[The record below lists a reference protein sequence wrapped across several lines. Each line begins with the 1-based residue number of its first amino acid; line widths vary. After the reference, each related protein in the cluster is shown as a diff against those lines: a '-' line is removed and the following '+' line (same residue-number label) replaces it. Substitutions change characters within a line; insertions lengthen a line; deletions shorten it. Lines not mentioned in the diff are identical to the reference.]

1 MKQIW
6 KMALALAMA
15 VTLVQG
21 YPSANGKIDV
31 KADETYPMGCG
42 NFEVAYVTDNGG
54 FSTIGCYN
62 DFTQAKNEMYAH
74 GNDAVVRHSSS
85 KSPTKIIAMTSGV
98 AASYSYR
105 RGYADGSSRRAY
117 ATMDITQYQST
128 TTNEKITYVTSHREM
143 IYKGTYSYNTGN
155 GSGRIAVNLT
165 GFDGYTN
172 LDQVDLI
179 PTKFLTNN
187 MRILLGGNNDGSPW
201 ESPFWVRPRQSYY
214 EVVQNG
220 NYKELI
226 YHCWSYWA
234 KSDTP
239 QDYSQTIGPAESWMN
254 VGAVYYT
261 NDMHALYTDRYFQN
275 PVMVEG
281 SPAKYYNYYEFLP
294 LRSRTKFNG
303 DQLNGFLNSRGYNE
317 VAYDYDHLQSNQSK
331 MVNSGWF
338 FVNAQETYG
347 VNALLAFCMGLLESG
362 WGRSSIAINKNNL
375 FGWNAVDSNPS
386 GSADKYDNIESAVT
400 QHMAVNLRG
409 YLDINDARFFGSH
422 LGNKGSGF
430 NVKYASDPYWGLK
443 IAALAYQVDKYVSGN
458 NGSLTDYGTYSLGVI
473 NQYDAAV
480 KRYADANSQTLYTT
494 RYGAT
499 YQNDFTVILQSE
511 SNGWTGFPTTN
522 GVRSDGA
529 LVPHK
534 GNGYEAYNWQNSVG
548 YLQSSKIS
556 KLSAGIFD
564 NSQIGKVPTG
574 DVVQKVA
581 AVAWK
586 DNLIAVN
593 GQAYRPGIYVTDS
606 NKVTQK
612 LVVYNQYY
620 DTKEFEL
627 TSTVSEKEQ
636 VSFKT
641 EALDFTT
648 LAEGS
653 YFFEIC
659 TEYSELSDY
668 NNSFYIGALETLP
681 ETKKVGNKTFSFS
694 VKDNVLFMS
703 VKLSGSEEGG
713 DSGDHLKSTVRQALS
728 KFEYADEHTLLIE
741 GTAFINGYDFKEDS
755 EVSHQLLLT
764 NLETN
769 EVTTIE
775 AVTSLAP
782 NPINLYD
789 GFTYSKIN
797 FSASVNLAAL
807 TPGSYS
813 VKIQIRNGDVK
824 MYANLTSFDSNFLPE
839 MKTLGE
845 YRVQIVQNQLY
856 NYRYE
861 INIEKSDLDYSLIN
875 KPTKRN
881 SAFDYTKLSLEGGR
895 LNLNGMA
902 WIYNAQFKAETQA
915 SQALIAVDEN
925 GVSYP
930 LEAQNQACSV
940 DYAEMLG
947 SKFSM
952 KNACFTSAADLS
964 QLPEGD
970 YRLYL
975 DISAEGYR
983 DIYEMTD
990 IYSRAIETVTVDDRS
1005 YALFISPV
1013 RYRMV
1018 LSITQNGPNTDG
1030 GDDKGDTP
1038 PANAV
1043 QASELPVEDQPVEV
1057 PRPSSLVVPTPS
1069 ATPGGENNED
1079 ETPAE

>member
-1 MKQIW
+1 
-6 KMALALAMA
+6 
-15 VTLVQG
+15 
-21 YPSANGKIDV
+21 
-31 KADETYPMGCG
+31 
-42 NFEVAYVTDNGG
+42 
-54 FSTIGCYN
+54 
-62 DFTQAKNEMYAH
+62 
-74 GNDAVVRHSSS
+74 
-85 KSPTKIIAMTSGV
+85 
-98 AASYSYR
+98 
-105 RGYADGSSRRAY
+105 
-117 ATMDITQYQST
+117 
-128 TTNEKITYVTSHREM
+128 
-143 IYKGTYSYNTGN
+143 
-155 GSGRIAVNLT
+155 
-165 GFDGYTN
+165 
-172 LDQVDLI
+172 
-179 PTKFLTNN
+179 
-187 MRILLGGNNDGSPW
+187 
-201 ESPFWVRPRQSYY
+201 
-214 EVVQNG
+214 
-220 NYKELI
+220 
-226 YHCWSYWA
+226 
-234 KSDTP
+234 
-239 QDYSQTIGPAESWMN
+239 
-254 VGAVYYT
+254 
-261 NDMHALYTDRYFQN
+261 
-275 PVMVEG
+275 
-281 SPAKYYNYYEFLP
+281 
-294 LRSRTKFNG
+294 
-303 DQLNGFLNSRGYNE
+303 
-317 VAYDYDHLQSNQSK
+317 

-347 VNALLAFCMGLLESG
+347 VNALFAFCMGLLESG

-386 GSADKYDNIESAVT
+386 GSADQYDNIESAVT

-458 NGSLTDYGTYSLGVI
+458 DGSLTDYGTYSLGVI

-480 KRYADANSQTLYTT
+480 KRYADVNSQTLYTT

-522 GVRSDGA
+522 GVRSNGA

-534 GNGYEAYNWQNSVG
+534 GNGYEVYNWQNSVG

-556 KLSAGIFD
+556 KLSSGIFD

-581 AVAWK
+581 AMAWK
-586 DNLIAVN
+586 DNLITMN

-620 DTKEFEL
+620 DAKEFEL

-703 VKLSGSEEGG
+703 VKLSSSEEGGKEQVSFKTESLDFTTLTEGDYFFEICTEYSELSDYNNNFYIGALEILPETKKVGNKTFSFSVKDNVLFMSVKLSSSEEGG

-728 KFEYADEHTLLIE
+728 KFEYVDEHTLLIE

-797 FSASVNLAAL
+797 FSASVDLAAL

-881 SAFDYTKLSLEGGR
+881 SAFDYTKLSLDGGR

-902 WIYNAQFKAETQA
+902 WIYNVQFKAETQA
-915 SQALIAVDEN
+915 SHALIAVDEN
-925 GVSYP
+925 GASYP

-990 IYSRAIETVTVDDRS
+990 IYSRTIETVTVDDRS

-1018 LSITQNGPNTDG
+1018 LSITQNGPNTEG
-1030 GDDKGDTP
+1030 GDDKIDTP

-1043 QASELPVEDQPVEV
+1043 QASELPVEDQPVEG